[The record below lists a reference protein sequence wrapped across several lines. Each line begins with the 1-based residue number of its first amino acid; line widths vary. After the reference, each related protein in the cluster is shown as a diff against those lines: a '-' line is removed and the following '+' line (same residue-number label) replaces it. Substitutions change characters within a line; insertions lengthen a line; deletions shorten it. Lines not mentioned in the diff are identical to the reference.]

1 MKILKYISFLTA
13 FIAMSACSE
22 ENFPVQEP
30 DMSEGDSFTVN
41 VSMDVPQFV
50 QVSSR
55 AMGETP
61 EYADLELYLVEFER
75 QGTDPSANFL
85 RKVYRPESETPA
97 GDHVD
102 FKVKLDKAEQG
113 RVLHLIAVPKGTALT
128 YAGEP
133 LGSVPGSEAMIAQVI
148 TSGGVEAYWQHLDFE
163 NGYGTIDNNQNWT
176 TSQDTKTKLT
186 MVPMIRNY
194 AQVTVTAA
202 ENATGFTIEGYAL
215 MNTPTKGT
223 VAPWEGNAFPTFN
236 SGTDQIPYDQLKYSG
251 IFPGDPAADVAN
263 QKPEKLTF
271 NNSPIFLYEYPANSV
286 NATSLIV
293 RIRRNGATESSFY
306 RIDLGHNVPVG
317 NDENVTMFER
327 FNILR
332 NFRYNVRITGVAS
345 DGYPTA
351 EEAAGGVVY
360 NNLYFSVDTEQMLN
374 ISDGRKMLWVTFT
387 TNVVTV
393 DDTEHRTVY
402 LGYKFRPN
410 ITSGGYNN
418 GQCTIL
424 RDPVTANQGQVIEG
438 DITPVTDNST
448 VPQMWRSNISNE
460 DLPNWTFVRF
470 TAKIPTTEQKRE
482 QLIVMGP
489 DGIARTVTLLSR
501 TPWRLWRNRVFAG
514 NYNLRTEFPY
524 GYEATRENKVKSGV
538 GQPLTVFFVIPDNL
552 DKAMFPL
559 SFVIESDIQDVENNP
574 IGTLV
579 VQSGNS
585 LFDPTKTAI
594 QYVKTVTWS
603 DYNSELTSS
612 NPTGTIVSDS
622 DGETP
627 IHRIRCRLRTIN
639 SVTSATT
646 TCVRISNKY
655 FELQNE
661 NFQKVGDGVV
671 QVTFVRNPSADNDI
685 GTVPG
690 EPEPATN

>member
-1 MKILKYISFLTA
+1 M
-13 FIAMSACSE
+13 
-22 ENFPVQEP
+22 P
-30 DMSEGDSFTVN
+30 EGDSFTVN

-61 EYADLELYLVEFER
+61 EYTSLELYLVEFER
-75 QGTDPSANFL
+75 QGSDPSANFL

-97 GDHVD
+97 ADHVD
-102 FKVKLDKAEQG
+102 FKVELDKAAQG
-113 RVLHLIAVPKGTALT
+113 RVLHLIAVPKRTALT

-133 LGSVPGSEAMIAQVI
+133 LGSVPGSEAMIAQII
-148 TSGGVEAYWQHLDFE
+148 TSGGVEAYWQRLDFE
-163 NGYGTIDNNQNWT
+163 NGYGTIDSNRNWT
-176 TSQDTKTKLT
+176 TSEFTKTSLT
-186 MVPMIRNY
+186 MVPMIRNF
-194 AQVTVTAA
+194 AQVTVTS
-202 ENATGFTIEGYAL
+202 TGSGFTIEGYAL
-215 MNTPTKGT
+215 MNTPTQGT
-223 VAPWEGNAFPTFN
+223 VAPWDGNAFPTFN
-236 SGTDQIPYDQLKYSG
+236 SGTTQNKYEDLKYSG

-263 QKPEKLTF
+263 QKPGELRF
-271 NNSPIFLYEYPANSV
+271 YNSPIFLYEYPANSV

-293 RIRRNGATESSFY
+293 QIRRNGATASSYY

-345 DGYPTA
+345 DGYATA
-351 EEAAGGVVY
+351 ADAATGVVY

-374 ISDGRKMLWVTFT
+374 ISDGKKMLWVTFT

-424 RDPVTANQGQVIEG
+424 RDPVTANQGQVIDG
-438 DITPVTDNST
+438 DITTVTDNST

-460 DLPNWTFVRF
+460 DLPNWRFVRF
-470 TAKIPTTEQKRE
+470 TAKTPTTEQKRE
-482 QLIVMGP
+482 QLIVIGP
-489 DGIARTVTLLSR
+489 DGIARTITLLSR

-514 NYNLRTEFPY
+514 NYNLRKDFPY
-524 GYEATRENKVKSGV
+524 QYLERENKVSTGI
-538 GQPLTVFFVIPDNL
+538 GEPLTVFFVIPDNL
-552 DKAMFPL
+552 EKAMFPL
-559 SFVIESDIQDVENNP
+559 SFVLESDIQDVENNP

-603 DYNSELTSS
+603 DYNSELTEN
-612 NPTGTIVSDS
+612 NPTGTIVSDE

-639 SVTSATT
+639 TVTSSTT
-646 TCVRISNKY
+646 KIRISNPY
-655 FELQNE
+655 FELQDKD
-661 NFQKVGDGVV
+661 FKKVGNGIIEVSFD
-671 QVTFVRNPSADNDI
+671 RNSANDKI
-685 GTVPG
+685 LEDSFAKEAAANP
-690 EPEPATN
+690 

>member
-22 ENFPVQEP
+22 ENFPVQESDMP
-30 DMSEGDSFTVN
+30 DGDSFTVN

-133 LGSVPGSEAMIAQVI
+133 LGSVPGSEAMIAQII

-176 TSQDTKTKLT
+176 TSQDTKDKLT
-186 MVPMIRNY
+186 MVQMIRNF

-202 ENATGFTIEGYAL
+202 ENATGFTIKGYAL

-223 VAPWEGNAFPTFN
+223 IAPWESNAFPTFN
-236 SGTDQIPYDQLKYSG
+236 SGTAQIPYDQLNYSG

-263 QKPEKLTF
+263 QKPEELTF

-293 RIRRNGATESSFY
+293 EIIRDGVTESSFY

-351 EEAAGGVVY
+351 KEAAGGVVY

-418 GQCTIL
+418 GPCTIL
-424 RDPVTANQGQVIEG
+424 RDPVTANQGQVIDG
-438 DITPVTDNST
+438 DITTVTDNST

-460 DLPNWTFVRF
+460 DLPNWRFVSF
-470 TAKIPTTEQKRE
+470 TAKTPTTEQKRE

-514 NYNLRTEFPY
+514 NYNLRKDFPY
-524 GYEATRENKVKSGV
+524 QYLERENKVSTGV
-538 GQPLTVFFVIPDNL
+538 GEPLTVFFVIPDKL

-574 IGTLV
+574 VGTLV

-603 DYNSELTSS
+603 DYNSELTEN
-612 NPTGTIVSDS
+612 NPTGTIVSDE
-622 DGETP
+622 DGKTP

-639 SVTSATT
+639 SVTSSTT
-646 TCVRISNKY
+646 KIRISNPY
-655 FELQNE
+655 FELQDKDFNQILNGIIE
-661 NFQKVGDGVV
+661 VSFD
-671 QVTFVRNPSADNDI
+671 RNSDNDKI
-685 GTVPG
+685 LEESFAKEASANP
-690 EPEPATN
+690 

>member
-22 ENFPVQEP
+22 ENFPMQEP
-30 DMSEGDSFTVN
+30 DMSEGDGFTVN
-41 VSMDVPQFV
+41 VSMNVPPMV

-55 AMGETP
+55 AMGEAP
-61 EYADLELYLVEFER
+61 EYANLELYLVEFER
-75 QGTDPSANFL
+75 QGSDPSGNFL

-97 GDHVD
+97 TDHVD
-102 FKVKLDKAEQG
+102 FRVQLDKAAQG

-128 YAGEP
+128 YAGQP
-133 LGSVPGSEAMIAQVI
+133 LGAVPGSEALIAQII
-148 TSGGVEAYWQHLDFE
+148 TSGRVEAYWQRLEFE
-163 NGYGTIDNNQNWT
+163 NGYGTIDNNQNWI
-176 TSQDTKTKLT
+176 TSQATKDKLT
-186 MVPMIRNY
+186 MVPMVRNF
-194 AQVTVTAA
+194 AQVNVTSAG
-202 ENATGFTIEGYAL
+202 TGFTIEGYAL
-215 MNTPTKGT
+215 MNTPKSGT
-223 VAPWEGNAFPTFN
+223 VAPWDGNAFPAFN
-236 SGTDQIPYDQLKYSG
+236 SGTAQNKYEDLKYSG
-251 IFPGDPAADVAN
+251 IFPGDPAADVEN
-263 QKPEKLTF
+263 KKPEELTF
-271 NNSPIFLYEYPANSV
+271 DNSPIFLYEYPANSV

-293 RIRRNGATESSFY
+293 KLRRNGATASSYY
-306 RIDLGHNVPVG
+306 RIDLGHNVPVQQG
-317 NDENVTMFER
+317 STINMFER

-351 EEAAGGVVY
+351 KGAAGGVVY

-374 ISDGRKMLWVTFT
+374 ISDGTKMLWVTFT

-410 ITSGGYNN
+410 INSGGYDNA
-418 GQCTIL
+418 QCTIL
-424 RDPVTANQGQVIEG
+424 RDLVTANQGQVIEG
-438 DITPVTDNST
+438 EITTVTDNKT
-448 VPQMWRSNISNE
+448 VPQMWRSNITDE
-460 DLPNWTFVRF
+460 DLPNWRFVRF
-470 TAKIPTTEQKRE
+470 TAKAPTPDQKKE

-489 DGIARTVTLLSR
+489 GGIARTVNLLCR
-501 TPWRLWRNRVFAG
+501 TPWRVWRNRVFAG

-538 GQPLTVFFVIPDNL
+538 GQPLTVFFVIPDKL
-552 DKAMFPL
+552 EKAMFPL
-559 SFVIESDIQDVENNP
+559 SFVIESDRQDIENNP
-574 IGTLV
+574 VGTLV

-594 QYVKTVTWS
+594 QYVKTITWA
-603 DYNSELTSS
+603 DYNSELTSD
-612 NPTGTIVSDS
+612 NPTGTIVTDA
-622 DGETP
+622 DNTTK

-646 TCVRISNKY
+646 TRVRISNPY

-661 NFQKVGDGVV
+661 NFEKVGDGVV
-671 QVTFVRNPSADNDI
+671 QVTFVRNPSADNGI

-690 EPEPATN
+690 EPATN

>member
-1 MKILKYISFLTA
+1 M
-13 FIAMSACSE
+13 
-22 ENFPVQEP
+22 P
-30 DMSEGDSFTVN
+30 EGDSFTVN

-61 EYADLELYLVEFER
+61 EYTSLELYLVEFER
-75 QGTDPSANFL
+75 QGSDPSANFL

-97 GDHVD
+97 ADHVD
-102 FKVKLDKAEQG
+102 FKVELDKAAQG

-133 LGSVPGSEAMIAQVI
+133 LGSVPGSEAMIAQII
-148 TSGGVEAYWQHLDFE
+148 TSGGVEAYWQRLDFE
-163 NGYGTIDNNQNWT
+163 NGYGTIDSNRNWT
-176 TSQDTKTKLT
+176 TSEFTKTSLT
-186 MVPMIRNY
+186 MVPMIRNF
-194 AQVTVTAA
+194 AQVTVTS
-202 ENATGFTIEGYAL
+202 TGSGFTIEGYAL
-215 MNTPTKGT
+215 MNTPTQGT
-223 VAPWEGNAFPTFN
+223 VAPWDGNAFPTFN
-236 SGTDQIPYDQLKYSG
+236 SGTTQNKYEDLKYSG

-263 QKPEKLTF
+263 QKPEELKF
-271 NNSPIFLYEYPANSV
+271 KNSPIFLYEYPANSV

-293 RIRRNGATESSFY
+293 RILRNGATKSSFY

-345 DGYPTA
+345 DGYATA
-351 EEAAGGVVY
+351 ADAATGVVY

-374 ISDGRKMLWVTFT
+374 ISDGKKMLWVTFT

-424 RDPVTANQGQVIEG
+424 RDPVTANQGQVIDG
-438 DITPVTDNST
+438 DITTVTDNST

-460 DLPNWTFVRF
+460 DLPNWRFVRF
-470 TAKIPTTEQKRE
+470 TAKTPTTEQKRE
-482 QLIVMGP
+482 QLIVIGP
-489 DGIARTVTLLSR
+489 DGIARTITLLSR

-514 NYNLRTEFPY
+514 NYNLRKDFPY
-524 GYEATRENKVKSGV
+524 QYLERENKVSTGI
-538 GQPLTVFFVIPDNL
+538 GEPLTVFFVIPDNL
-552 DKAMFPL
+552 EKAMFPL
-559 SFVIESDIQDVENNP
+559 SFVLESDIQDVENNP

-603 DYNSELTSS
+603 DYNSELTEN
-612 NPTGTIVSDS
+612 NPTGTIVSDE

-639 SVTSATT
+639 TVKSSTT
-646 TCVRISNKY
+646 KIRISNPY
-655 FELQNE
+655 FELQDKD
-661 NFQKVGDGVV
+661 FKKVGHGIIEVSFD
-671 QVTFVRNPSADNDI
+671 RNSANDKI
-685 GTVPG
+685 LEDSFAKEAAANP
-690 EPEPATN
+690 